1 MDGGGS
7 SSWTHVSKNLI
18 ERRAVKGCLLPTPSD
33 VMDAA
38 VMALKDVTENV
49 VGQQLFSVDRTNA
62 LSVIHTNEVPESI
75 IATAI
80 ARDTSRDYL
89 REYESA
95 AKCNLAATDLSHD
108 EMWEVVIKRY
118 WRYLR
123 ESSGAEVVD
132 RGAVGQATQSVL
144 SVLLLQSTFGK
155 KRLSKNPF
163 KHKGPNVGYK
173 SNLED
178 LRSAFTKIEKYMYYM
193 RPNDPMTKSE
203 DTELRLHELLAYVTT
218 CYRWLL
224 WFMDLTDAKVL
235 RNIDKGPVITH
246 GPRESRPPDELVR
259 RHLKSGPAIS
269 AGTGVALT
277 LSTATADALIVL
289 LRMSVSWT
297 SHSWKSNTHGVTGA
311 IVAAVE
317 LVTLIHHHLQY
328 IINTVFAGYVC
339 WLDGGVEN
347 SYLNSALRSQG
358 RFDHFVG
365 KLVPIMATLS
375 WANMEKGTVMWFKYA
390 LAKSIVCHGSPTQ
403 HYLTVLESI
412 AAKRTGACPPQ
423 GATFG
428 RNPSG
433 FPGQFCCPPQGP
445 LPAPPNSKTRGTFRR
460 CRPGSVRSS
469 RQLPTSPPSNIVSP
483 RTNPATEG
491 STAAKNVQGAETIQ
505 VRSSGEFNDC
515 IWYINGAYPHQR
527 SDSSSSDN
535 STCSSTETQYI
546 TLPSTPSPTGDV
558 VYTDPLL
565 GPDEEVDASPQPVDT
580 MSDYSAPKNPDY
592 MRPRSTLVEEVW
604 QLRDSDYT
612 PYMRPSR
619 PSRAGR
625 SRVRVEDHTLEPSS
639 PAGCNPPA
647 NSPENDADDAAVD
660 SPSISPE
667 VVYGTFRPRAKCV
680 YDQYGLTALAAL
692 SASRAKARRTRPGPT
707 QPDVCCER
715 AEESAEPRHDGFIRR
730 TMSTTVPPRKHP
742 EQTERVS
749 SL

>member
-1 MDGGGS
+1 MEASGS
-7 SSWTHVSKNLI
+7 ASWARVSKNLI
-18 ERRAVKGCLLPTPSD
+18 ERRAVKGCILPTPSD

-38 VMALKDVTENV
+38 VMALKDATENV
-49 VGQQLFSVDRTNA
+49 VSKHLFSVDRTNA
-62 LSVIHTNEVPESI
+62 LSVIHTNAVPESI
-75 IATAI
+75 ITTAI
-80 ARDTSRDYL
+80 LRDTNGEYR
-89 REYESA
+89 REYEDS
-95 AKCNLAATDLSHD
+95 AKCNLAATDLSQD
-108 EMWEVVIKRY
+108 GMWEVVIKSY

-132 RGAVGQATQSVL
+132 RGAVGNTTQSVL
-144 SVLLLQSTFGK
+144 SVLILQSTFGK

-163 KHKGPNVGYK
+163 KHKGPNVSYK
-173 SNLED
+173 SNLEN
-178 LRSAFTKIEKYMYYM
+178 LRAAFTKIEKYMYYM

-203 DTELRLHELLAYVTT
+203 DTELRLHELLAYVAT

-235 RNIDKGPVITH
+235 KNIDKGPVITH
-246 GPRESRPPDELVR
+246 GPRETRPPDELVR

-269 AGTGVALT
+269 AGTGDALT

-328 IINTVFAGYVC
+328 IINTIFAGYVC

-347 SYLNSALRSQG
+347 SYLNSALRNQG
-358 RFDHFVG
+358 RFDHFAG

-403 HYLTVLESI
+403 HYLTVLDSI
-412 AAKRTGACPPQ
+412 ASKRTGAGLPP

-428 RNPSG
+428 RTAN
-433 FPGQFCCPPQGP
+433 FQGQFGCPPQGP
-445 LPAPPNSKTRGTFRR
+445 LPAPPNSKTKSMFK
-460 CRPGSVRSS
+460 RPGRGSVRSLK
-469 RQLPTSPPSNIVSP
+469 QLPASTPNIVSS
-483 RTNPATEG
+483 ATTYNAG
-491 STAAKNVQGAETIQ
+491 GNTAATSGQGEEAIQ
-505 VRSSGEFNDC
+505 IRASGELNDC
-515 IWYINGAYPHQR
+515 IWYLNGTYSHQR

-535 STCSSTETQYI
+535 SSCSSTETEYI
-546 TLPSTPSPTGDV
+546 TISSTPSPTREV

-565 GPDEEVDASPQPVDT
+565 GSDEEKDASPQPANTV
-580 MSDYSAPKNPDY
+580 SEYSSPANSGY
-592 MRPRSTLVEEVW
+592 MRPRSTLAEEIW

-619 PSRAGR
+619 AGR
-625 SRVRVEDHTLEPSS
+625 PRLRLEDQTLQTLP
-639 PAGCNPPA
+639 GCKPPA
-647 NSPENDADDAAVD
+647 NSPEDNFEDTLFSSSQIYSDNAH
-660 SPSISPE
+660 S
-667 VVYGTFRPRAKCV
+667 TFRPRARCV
-680 YDQYGLTALAAL
+680 DDEYGLTALAAL
-692 SASRAKARRTRPGPT
+692 SASQAKARRVRLGTTTPT
-707 QPDVCCER
+707 
-715 AEESAEPRHDGFIRR
+715 SANEATEKYTTPSSGGCIRR
-730 TMSTTVPPRKHP
+730 TLSTSESPESSP
-742 EQTERVS
+742 EQQERVS